1 MEVYILFQILF
12 ADAVTQQIIRHTIVN
27 TKEEAEKYLQ
37 NFIRSKDIDEDII
50 LFDYEKQTNR
60 ARFVS
65 HEVYENHGVI
75 VYKFF
80 FNLKIS
86 TVQALMN

>member
-1 MEVYILFQILF
+1 LFQILF
-12 ADAVTQQIIRHTIVN
+12 ADAVTQQIIRHTMVN

-37 NFIRSKDIDEDII
+37 NFIQSKGIDEDII

-65 HEVYENHGVI
+65 HEVYENQGVM
-75 VYKFF
+75 VYKFL
-80 FNLKIS
+80 FNMKIS
-86 TVQALMN
+86 TVQAVIKKG